1 VRNYE
6 CMIILEPTLETEAID
21 NAVARF
27 SDVLAKNSGKVENV
41 NKWGRR
47 RLAYQI
53 GQNTDGYYIVMTFQG
68 EDRTVSEFDRIL
80 KIADDVVRHMIVR
93 LGK

>member
-1 VRNYE
+1 MRNYE

-21 NAVARF
+21 NDIARF

-53 GQNTDGYYIVMTFQG
+53 GQNTDGYYIIMNFQG
-68 EDRTVSEFDRIL
+68 EDVTVKEFDRIL
-80 KIADDVVRHMIVR
+80 KIADDVIRHMIVR
-93 LGK
+93 LEK